1 MLSLTG
7 DLKVYLA
14 LEPCDMRKSFNGLY
28 AVVSEKLLM
37 EPKRGVLFAFTNRR
51 RNRLKLLYWDGTGLW
66 VMAKR
71 LEKGRFCW
79 PRSGEGDKAGKIRLS
94 PEALGLLT
102 DGIDMRDGCRRA
114 WYEEGGR

>member
-7 DLKVYLA
+7 NLKIYLA

-28 AVVSEKLLM
+28 GVVTDKLRL
-37 EPKRGVLFAFTNRR
+37 EPKRGALFAFTNKR

-71 LEKGRFCW
+71 LEKGTFCW
-79 PRSGEGDKAGKIRLS
+79 PKSSAEGQPSKVILT
-94 PEALGLLT
+94 PEAFGLLT

-114 WYEEGGR
+114 WYEG